1 MAILAN
7 DYAGAALWVG
17 ESGILP
23 ALTLV
28 VAALIVS
35 RGRWTIIRSLSERKQ
50 PQVAASVGP

>member
-35 RGRWTIIRSLSERKQ
+35 RGRWTIIRSLPERKQ
-50 PQVAASVGP
+50 P

>member
-28 VAALIVS
+28 VAAVIVS
-35 RGRWTIIRSLSERKQ
+35 RGRWTIIRSLPERKQ